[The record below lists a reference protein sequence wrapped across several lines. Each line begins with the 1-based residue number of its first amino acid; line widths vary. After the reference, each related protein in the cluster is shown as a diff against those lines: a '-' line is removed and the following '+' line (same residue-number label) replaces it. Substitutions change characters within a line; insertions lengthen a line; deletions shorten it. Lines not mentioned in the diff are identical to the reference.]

1 MNITD
6 EKIDKQPKL
15 NKFLQK
21 IEEIRL
27 IGQDPILM
35 ISLLFSAI
43 FVIVF
48 VFLPIFRTIGRGFF
62 TDAGQFDLTHFG
74 RYFDGTVLN
83 GVNDALRKVGVI
95 LGETL
100 NYGRTYRTM
109 LTDTLL
115 MGVCTAAA
123 GTIVGFIFAYATVRC
138 NIPGKRIVHLLALVP
153 TVSPPFAVAIAMIQL
168 FGRSGLV
175 TKKLLGIRFTPGMN
189 DIYGLDGLVIVQTLT
204 FFSVAYLML
213 RSMMERL
220 DSSMEEA
227 AETLGASRFHIFTSI
242 TLPLL
247 TPGIAA
253 SFMLLFVESLADLGN
268 PQFISGQKTVLS
280 SQIYMAI
287 IGEFNYQ
294 KASAL
299 SLVLLIPTLLVYLFQ
314 RYYVSRKSYVS
325 VTGKPTVG
333 RVYEKSPIIRRIFAI
348 LVYIVC
354 ALIII
359 VYATVI
365 ISSFVK
371 NWGVNYS
378 PSLINW
384 ERMFGRGLESILDTT
399 FLSLFATPFA
409 ALLGMVIAF
418 LVVRKNFAGKEL
430 LDFGSNI
437 GGAVPGTIVG
447 MGFILI
453 FNFQNAWIIYL
464 LLIICAW
471 FYVTCVTK
479 DKGARLAILIPGVV
493 LGLLIGSLD
502 DGGVLWGEG
511 GIFGINFAALT
522 GASLDPAALPTPWGI
537 GLPAVYYIVGAVFV
551 IVGLVLF
558 ADPAGKALGKI
569 AVRVGIYVFANQWI
583 FLLSKP
589 LRIYGKTN
597 KIRWL
602 RTTLTS
608 LADYIEV
615 PFNMPAFFL
624 GICLFFLAALILYSY
639 RGKLATGLKTLLMI
653 ASVAMLFTGDQ
664 MKMNGT
670 AYIILFA
677 FLVRSLPA
685 SVRSGIASLQQID
698 GSIEEASTIL
708 GGDSQYTFRKVTLP
722 LILPAFMTGLIFSF
736 TRHMTSLSA
745 IIFLVSSKWQIVTAS
760 IMSGWEQ
767 DGISFAATYSSVI
780 IFIVLIFIG
789 VMGFVTRKML
799 KIDSNIDINAGI

>member
-1 MNITD
+1 MNLSDGTIET
-6 EKIDKQPKL
+6 KPRL
-15 NKFLQK
+15 NKFRQK
-21 IEEIRL
+21 IEEFRL
-27 IGQDPILM
+27 IGQDPIMM
-35 ISLLFSAI
+35 IALIFSAI
-43 FVIVF
+43 FVLVF

-62 TDAGQFDLTHFG
+62 TDAGQFDLTNFA
-74 RYFDGTVLN
+74 RYFDRTPLDGLN
-83 GVNDALRKVGVI
+83 TALRKIGLI
-95 LGETL
+95 LGETD

-109 LTDTLL
+109 LKDTLI
-115 MGVCTAAA
+115 MGILTATA

-138 NIPGKRIVHLLALVP
+138 DIPGKKFVHLLALVP

-168 FGRSGLV
+168 FGRSGLIS
-175 TKKLLGIRFTPGMN
+175 KQILGIKVTPGMN

-227 AETLGASRFHIFTSI
+227 AETLGASRFYIFRTV

-294 KASAL
+294 KASAI
-299 SLVLLIPTLLVYLFQ
+299 SLVLLIPTLIVYIFQ
-314 RYYVSRKSYVS
+314 RYYISKKSYVS

-333 RVYEKSPIIRRIFAI
+333 RVYEKSMVIRRFFA
-348 LVYIVC
+348 
-354 ALIII
+354 II
-359 VYATVI
+359 VYLICAFIVIVYLTVI
-365 ISSFVK
+365 ASSFVK

-378 PSLINW
+378 PSLNNW
-384 ERMFGRGLESILDTT
+384 EKLFSRGLESILDTT
-399 FLSLFATPFA
+399 FLSLYATPFA
-409 ALLGMVIAF
+409 ALLGMVIAY
-418 LVVRKNFAGKEL
+418 LVVRKTFVGKEV

-453 FNFQNAWIIYL
+453 FNFQNAWIIWL
-464 LLIICAW
+464 LLAVAAW
-471 FYVTCVTK
+471 FYVSCVSK
-479 DKGARLAILIPGVV
+479 QRSERFLILVPGVL
-493 LGLLIGSLD
+493 LGLFLSGLS
-502 DGGVLWGEG
+502 DGGILWGANG
-511 GIFGINFAALT
+511 YFGLNFSKLT
-522 GASLDPAALPTPWGI
+522 GAATAAETVGWGI
-537 GLPAVYYIVGAVFV
+537 GLANLYYLLGAVFL
-551 IVGLVLF
+551 IVGLFLRVQ
-558 ADPAGKALGKI
+558 PNGKPIGKI
-569 AVRVGIYVFANQWI
+569 AIWTGFYLAACQLI
-583 FLLSKP
+583 LKLTKP
-589 LRIYGKTN
+589 LRIFGKTN
-597 KIRWL
+597 PIRWL
-602 RTTLTS
+602 RTILTS
-608 LADYIEV
+608 LADYLEV
-615 PFNMPAFFL
+615 PFAIPPFFL
-624 GICLFFLAALILYSY
+624 GVCLFFISALIIYAY
-639 RGKLATGLKTLLMI
+639 RGKFAVLLRTILMI
-653 ASVAMLFTGDQ
+653 LSVAMLFTGDQ

-685 SVRSGIASLQQID
+685 SVRSGVASLQQID
-698 GSIEEASTIL
+698 SSIEEASTIM

-789 VMGFVTRKML
+789 VMGFVTRKVL